1 MNLQQRINKLPQL
14 SSSFSFGKDI
24 DNIHSFIFNETSK
37 DKIED
42 LLRKWVSGNQPCVFG
57 KLASKKIKGLDF
69 HLSIVNS
76 PQLYNDDG
84 HLFDFLRNE
93 RVRFKER
100 ARRGEVSAHLIYFI
114 HPQLAFARPSE
125 ELVDIQKYICS
136 LHMPEYYPIKEDVIY
151 TESVPFQDK
160 DGLKIYKAG
169 VNVFYSSAHR
179 TRNHDRRIPGGILIS
194 VNALGHF
201 MRLAIEKGFYKDQEQ
216 ALADIRNMTIQSV
229 GKGGYSHPEGI
240 STTWHSESNLDRF
253 GCPVH
258 TGNSSYYSGFYHTDV
273 LIPGELTKDE
283 RLLHEIENSDPMI
296 FNWNVLFYVS
306 LEEFPIDDPYYG
318 EFIGIPVDDASM
330 FFNSFQPRKFENKP
344 LYEKEDD

>member
-114 HPQLAFARPSE
+114 HPQLA
-125 ELVDIQKYICS
+125 
-136 LHMPEYYPIKEDVIY
+136 
-151 TESVPFQDK
+151 
-160 DGLKIYKAG
+160 
-169 VNVFYSSAHR
+169 
-179 TRNHDRRIPGGILIS
+179 
-194 VNALGHF
+194 
-201 MRLAIEKGFYKDQEQ
+201 
-216 ALADIRNMTIQSV
+216 
-229 GKGGYSHPEGI
+229 
-240 STTWHSESNLDRF
+240 
-253 GCPVH
+253 
-258 TGNSSYYSGFYHTDV
+258 
-273 LIPGELTKDE
+273 
-283 RLLHEIENSDPMI
+283 
-296 FNWNVLFYVS
+296 
-306 LEEFPIDDPYYG
+306 
-318 EFIGIPVDDASM
+318 
-330 FFNSFQPRKFENKP
+330 
-344 LYEKEDD
+344 